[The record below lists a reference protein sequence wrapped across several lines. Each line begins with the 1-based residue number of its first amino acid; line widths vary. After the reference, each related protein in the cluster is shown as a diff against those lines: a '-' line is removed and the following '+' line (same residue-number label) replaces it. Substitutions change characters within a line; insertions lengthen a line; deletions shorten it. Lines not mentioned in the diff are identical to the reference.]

1 MYMTTILLFLKSTH
15 LQKQLYSVFYD
26 PEGYLPR
33 SHIIRVVSYIISLT
47 KLREHNIDWV
57 CVISRHCSYCCC
69 VADRSLPPTYPIS
82 PTFFLLS
89 SCTSHT
95 QLMRLLLYVCL
106 IASEA
111 HQKAS
116 WWLTAA
122 EGHKSDIVSKI
133 PYPAL
138 AFTLS
143 AMKWRCSGAGGQS
156 IQNPTPM
163 YPSTNFILS
172 QWFSLHG

>member
-1 MYMTTILLFLKSTH
+1 MTEFVSFRDIVH
-15 LQKQLYSVFYD
+15 IAVVIRLY
-26 PEGYLPR
+26 
-33 SHIIRVVSYIISLT
+33 
-47 KLREHNIDWV
+47 KNI
-57 CVISRHCSYCCC
+57 YYC

-95 QLMRLLLYVCL
+95 QLMCLLLCVCL

-143 AMKWRCSGAGGQS
+143 AMK
-156 IQNPTPM
+156 
-163 YPSTNFILS
+163 
-172 QWFSLHG
+172 